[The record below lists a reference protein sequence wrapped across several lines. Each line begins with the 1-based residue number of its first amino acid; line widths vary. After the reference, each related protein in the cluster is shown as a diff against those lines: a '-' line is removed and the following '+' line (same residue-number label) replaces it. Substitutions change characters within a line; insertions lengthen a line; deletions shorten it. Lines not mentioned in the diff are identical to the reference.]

1 VKKPGRRVK
10 RIKLAIVKE
19 SRKKEK
25 DIRAKKIRDDI
36 IGKYQMKQAAQRPQG
51 DRTLS

>member
-19 SRKKEK
+19 SRKKQK
-25 DIRAKKIRDDI
+25 DMLAKKIRDDI
-36 IGKYQMKQAAQRPQG
+36 IEEYQMKQAAQRPQG
-51 DRTLS
+51 DRTFS